1 MRKQSEF
8 ATPFWRTASKSLPR
22 RYRSQLKSAESF
34 ELMLDAAGSLWK
46 SAADALHL
54 TSRKSAH

>member
-1 MRKQSEF
+1 MRKHREF
-8 ATPFWRTASKSLPR
+8 ATPFWRAASKSLPR

-34 ELMLDAAGSLWK
+34 ELMLDAAGSLWR